1 MKTESPIYKLLPILL
16 LISPLLSGA
25 ELSTYR
31 GFQFGMSLAA
41 AVKHS
46 GMDRSEVKT
55 IHQRP
60 ANIQELTWNPAR
72 FSAAS
77 RDTDPVQQ
85 VLFSFYNGQLS
96 RMDIEYDSQKTEGL
110 SVQDMIEAVSL
121 QYGSAS
127 RPAVQILF
135 PSSFFSEGLMLVA
148 RWEDANASVNLVQSP
163 YGQRFGLIAFSKR
176 LDSLAQDAVA
186 SGVRLD
192 EQEAPQRRKVEEQN
206 MQEKL
211 DKVRSENKLRFRP

>member
-1 MKTESPIYKLLPILL
+1 MKTASPIRKLLPILL
-16 LISPLLSGA
+16 LMSPLLSGA

-31 GFQFGMSLAA
+31 GFQFGMSLTA

-46 GMDRSEVKT
+46 GMDKSEVKT

-77 RDTDPVQQ
+77 KDIDPVQQ
-85 VLFSFYNGQLS
+85 VLFSFYNGQLF
-96 RMDIEYDSQKTEGL
+96 RMDIEYDNQKTEGL

-121 QYGSAS
+121 QYGTAS
-127 RPAVQILF
+127 LPAGEIQF
-135 PSSFFSEGLMLVA
+135 PSSSFSERLTLVA

-163 YGQRFGLIAFSKR
+163 YGQRFGLISFSKH

-186 SGVRLD
+186 SAVRLD
-192 EQEAPQRRKVEEQN
+192 EQEAPQRRKLEEQN
-206 MQEKL
+206 LQEKL
-211 DKVRSENKLRFRP
+211 DKVRSENKLKFRP